1 MADSSQAFD
10 QSPYSNQPLGSG
22 EIRLLVTETVP
33 VPLQHVFPWL
43 SKESTI
49 SLTTKVFRL
58 EQKPDFH
65 AISYVWGTAPAS
77 IRVPCNGNDRSLL
90 VTPTAY
96 EMLANF
102 AKTQW
107 LSWWW
112 VDAVCI
118 DQENE
123 VEKAGQIPLMPQ
135 IYTKAMG
142 VAVWLGV
149 GNPAMHEFMI
159 QFYHLLKL
167 SKTWLPTFSTS
178 DGAWRGKEWPRDDD
192 MVWEGLMRILDHDWF
207 RRLWT
212 FQEIV
217 LAGQAALVC
226 GTTHIDAP
234 SFMNFVTDGIFKRG
248 GYIYYDPRVADRLPS
263 RPKYFSLAYSAIMT
277 IKNSRID
284 LQSGNYAFL
293 AELLFG
299 LRDHRVKE
307 PVDRIWSIAG
317 LLSEELQAKLTSAVD
332 YSEQGRAEYHK
343 TYVKF
348 FKAAITIVQSV
359 SLLMLPPTIGRD
371 DDLLPSWCSD
381 LAAKPMCDLRISGY
395 WNQPVAGRPAQQ
407 MNILLKGDDT
417 EKSEA
422 RARAITSH
430 PLRNITFIDHD
441 DTLYVRGFVIDRITE
456 IVQNSDVRGQ
466 VSYCEEGGWE
476 HWTMENPAHVAAVR
490 WLEEGIS
497 LARRLSQTSD
507 EEIPSH
513 FLMSIL
519 TDWRITPEA
528 ERTFRD
534 AIKSMTTGGYDYFYA
549 LEEENSGY
557 AWIMMRILAQLVG
570 HCFFATAGGRFGI
583 AVPCCKVGDEVCALY
598 GGEALYNM
606 RRTCNER
613 STVKFCGVAFIP
625 FLMEQHQRDAAKLQE
640 DEIFGIQ

>member
-22 EIRLLVTETVP
+22 EIRLLVTESVP

-43 SKESTI
+43 SEEATI

-58 EQKPDFH
+58 DQKPDFH

-77 IRVPCNGNDRSLL
+77 IRVPCNGNGRSILI
-90 VTPTAY
+90 TPTAY

-102 AKTQW
+102 AKFQRLW
-107 LSWWW
+107 LW

-118 DQENE
+118 DQGNE
-123 VEKAGQIPLMPQ
+123 VEKAGQIPLMRQ
-135 IYTKAMG
+135 IYAKAMS
-142 VAVWLGV
+142 VAVWLGA
-149 GNPAMHEFMI
+149 GNPAMHAFMI
-159 QFYHLLKL
+159 QFDHLVEL
-167 SKTWLPTFSTS
+167 SKTWLPNSIKS
-178 DGAWRGKEWPRDDD
+178 GDEWRGKEWPRDDD
-192 MVWEGLMRILDHDWF
+192 IVWEGLMRILDHDWF

-407 MNILLKGDDT
+407 MNILHKGDDT

-422 RARAITSH
+422 RARAITNH
-430 PLRNITFIDHD
+430 LLRDITFRDHD
-441 DTLYVRGFVIDRITE
+441 DTLHVQGFVIDRIRE
-456 IVQNSDVRGQ
+456 MVQDPDVRGQ
-466 VSYCEEGGWE
+466 DSYREEEGWD
-476 HWTMENPAHVAAVR
+476 HWNMENPVHVAAVK
-490 WLEEGIS
+490 WFEEGLS
-497 LARRLSQTSD
+497 LARRLSHTSD
-507 EEIPSH
+507 EEIPPH

-519 TDWRITPEA
+519 ADWRITPEA
-528 ERTFRD
+528 ERVVRN
-534 AIKSMTTGGYDYFYA
+534 ASKSMTTGGYDYFRG
-549 LEEENSGY
+549 LEEGERSY
-557 AWIMMRILAQLVG
+557 VWSMMIIIKFLVG

-583 AVPCCKVGDEVCALY
+583 AVPGCKVGDEVCALY

-606 RRTCNER
+606 RRIGSER

>member
-10 QSPYSNQPLGSG
+10 QSPYSDQPLGPG

-43 SKESTI
+43 SKESPI

-58 EQKPDFH
+58 DQKPDFH

-77 IRVPCNGNDRSLL
+77 IRVPCNGNGRSLL

-102 AKTQW
+102 AKFER
-107 LSWWW
+107 LWWW

-123 VEKAGQIPLMPQ
+123 VEKAGQIPLMRQ
-135 IYTKAMG
+135 IYAKEMS
-142 VAVWLGV
+142 VAVWLGAE
-149 GNPAMHEFMI
+149 NPAMHAFMN
-159 QFYHLLKL
+159 QFDHLLEL
-167 SKTWLPTFSTS
+167 SRTWLPTSQTL
-178 DGAWRGKEWPRDDD
+178 DDDWRGGEWPMNDDI
-192 MVWEGLMRILDHDWF
+192 VWVGLMHILDHEWF

-217 LAGQAALVC
+217 LAGQATLVC
-226 GTTHIDAP
+226 GTRHIHAP
-234 SFMNFVTDGIFKRG
+234 SFIEFVKNGIYKIG
-248 GYIYYDPRVADRLPS
+248 GYLIYDYKVSDRLPS
-263 RPKYFSLAYSAIMT
+263 KPKMSNLGYEAILN
-277 IKNSRID
+277 INNSRVS
-284 LQSGNYAFL
+284 LQSRNGAFL
-293 AELLFG
+293 TELLSG
-299 LRDHRVKE
+299 LRNHRVKE
-307 PVDRIWSIAG
+307 PVDRIWSIVG
-317 LLSEELQAKLTSAVD
+317 LLSEELQAKLASAVD

-348 FKAAITIVQSV
+348 FRATIVIVQSV
-359 SLLMLPPTIGRD
+359 SLLMLPPTIGRN

-395 WNQPVAGRPAQQ
+395 WNQPVAARQAQQ

>member
-10 QSPYSNQPLGSG
+10 QSPYSDQPLGPG

-77 IRVPCNGNDRSLL
+77 IRVPCNGNGRSLL

-102 AKTQW
+102 AKFER
-107 LSWWW
+107 LWWW

-123 VEKAGQIPLMPQ
+123 VEKAGQIPLMRQ
-135 IYTKAMG
+135 IYAKAMS
-142 VAVWLGV
+142 VAVCLGAE
-149 GNPAMHEFMI
+149 NPAMHAFMN
-159 QFYHLLKL
+159 QFDHLLEL
-167 SKTWLPTFSTS
+167 SRTWLPTSQTL
-178 DGAWRGKEWPRDDD
+178 DDDWRGGEWPRDDD
-192 MVWEGLMRILDHDWF
+192 IVWEGLMRILDHEWF

-217 LAGQAALVC
+217 LARQAALVC
-226 GTTHIDAP
+226 GTTDIHALLFIE
-234 SFMNFVTDGIFKRG
+234 FVINGIFKAG
-248 GYIYYDPRVADRLPS
+248 GYIIYDSKVTDRLPS
-263 RPKYFSLAYSAIMT
+263 KPKRSNLGYGAIFN
-277 IKNSRID
+277 INNSRID
-284 LQSGNYAFL
+284 QQSGNNAFL
-293 AELLFG
+293 AELLSE
-299 LRDHRVKE
+299 LRNHRVKE
-307 PVDRIWSIAG
+307 PVDRIWSIVG

-359 SLLMLPPTIGRD
+359 SLLMLPPKIGRD

-381 LAAKPMCDLRISGY
+381 LAAKPMCDLRISEY
-395 WNQPVAGRPAQQ
+395 WNHPVAHRPAQQ
-407 MNILLKGDDT
+407 MNILHKGDDT

-422 RARAITSH
+422 RARAITNH
-430 PLRNITFIDHD
+430 LLRDITFRDHD
-441 DTLYVRGFVIDRITE
+441 DTLYVQGFVIDRITE
-456 IVQNSDVRGQ
+456 IVQDLDLRWED
-466 VSYCEEGGWE
+466 SYREEGGWE
-476 HWTMENPAHVAAVR
+476 HWNMENPAHVATVK
-490 WLEEGIS
+490 WLEEGVS

-507 EEIPSH
+507 EEIPPY

-528 ERTFRD
+528 ERVFRN
-534 AIKSMTTGGYDYFYA
+534 ALKSMTRGGYNYFHA
-549 LEEENSGY
+549 LEGEERGY
-557 AWIMMRILAQLVG
+557 VWAIMSTMTCFVG

-583 AVPCCKVGDEVCALY
+583 AVPGCKVGDEVCALY

-606 RRTCNER
+606 RRIGSER

>member
-58 EQKPDFH
+58 DQKPDFH

-102 AKTQW
+102 AKFQR
-107 LSWWW
+107 LWWW

-123 VEKAGQIPLMPQ
+123 VEKAGQIPLMRQ
-135 IYTKAMG
+135 IYAKAIS

-149 GNPAMHEFMI
+149 GNPAMHAFMN
-159 QFYHLLKL
+159 QFDHLVEL
-167 SKTWLPTFSTS
+167 SKTWLPTYLTW
-178 DGAWRGKEWPRDDD
+178 DDDWRGGEWPRNDDI
-192 MVWEGLMRILDHDWF
+192 VWEGLMHILDHEWF

-217 LAGQAALVC
+217 LADRATLVC
-226 GTTHIDAP
+226 GTGYIDAP
-234 SFMNFVTDGIFKRG
+234 SFMILVKDGLSQQG
-248 GYIYYDPRVADRLPS
+248 GYIFYDRRVADRLPS
-263 RPKYFSLAYSAIMT
+263 RPKYTSLAYVTIMT
-277 IKNSRID
+277 IVNSQID
-284 LQSGNYAFL
+284 MQSGNDAFL
-293 AELLFG
+293 AEFLFG
-299 LRDHRVKE
+299 LRNHRVKE

-317 LLSEELQAKLTSAVD
+317 LLSEELQAKLITAVD
-332 YSEQGRAEYHK
+332 YSEQGRGEYHK

-348 FKAAITIVQSV
+348 FKAAIMTAQSV
-359 SLLMLPPTIGRD
+359 SLLILPPTIGRD

-381 LAAKPMCDLRISGY
+381 LAAKPACDFCISGQ
-395 WNQPVAGRPAQQ
+395 WNRPVAVSRVRPT
-407 MNILLKGDDT
+407 NILQEDNDT
-417 EKSEA
+417 EKSKA
-422 RARAITSH
+422 RVTAIMSH
-430 PLRNITFIDHD
+430 PLKNSISIDHD
-441 DTLYVRGFVIDRITE
+441 NTLHVRGFVLDRITE
-456 IVQNSDVRGQ
+456 IVQDSEVRGQ
-466 VSYCEEGGWE
+466 VSYREEARWE
-476 HWTMENPAHVAAVR
+476 QWTMNNPAHVAAVK
-490 WLEEGIS
+490 WLEEGLS
-497 LARRLSQTSD
+497 LARRLSHTSD
-507 EEIPSH
+507 EEIPPH
-513 FLMSIL
+513 FLMSIPA
-519 TDWRITPEA
+519 DWRITPDA
-528 ERTFRD
+528 ERVIRN
-534 AIKSMTTGGYDYFYA
+534 ALKSITTGGYDYFHA
-549 LEEENSGY
+549 LEEEERGY
-557 AWIMMRILAQLVG
+557 VWTIMSTIIHLVG

-583 AVPCCKVGDEVCALY
+583 AVPGCKVGDEVCALY

-606 RRTCNER
+606 RRTGSER